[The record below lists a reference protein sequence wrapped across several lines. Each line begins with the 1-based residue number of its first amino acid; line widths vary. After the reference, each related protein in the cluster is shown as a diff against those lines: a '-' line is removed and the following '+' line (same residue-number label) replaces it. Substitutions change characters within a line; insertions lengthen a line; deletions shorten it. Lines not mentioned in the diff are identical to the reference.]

1 MRMPRVKAEGQGFY
15 HCISRII
22 ERRYIF
28 QDEQKEVFCSILRK
42 AEDFCGVQ
50 ILTYAVLSNHFHVLL
65 QVPEPQEITDKELL
79 RRLRLF
85 YSGEF
90 VKTFATQ
97 LSEAR
102 DRAGAEEADRLRQPY
117 LRRMHDVSAF
127 MKLVKQRFSIWYNR
141 HQNRLG
147 TLWEDRFK
155 SLLVEGSGGA
165 LIRVATYIDLNPVR
179 AGLVKDPKD
188 YRHSGYGEAVAGNQ
202 LARKGLC
209 ALMGSEQTWDQA
221 ASKYRCVL
229 YVQGEVEGAG
239 SRAGF
244 DSETVRTEL
253 ERDGVLSTATL
264 LRCRVRYFSDGVVLG
279 SRAFV
284 EEIFQRYRVSFGA
297 KRQDGARPMRHGA
310 WEGLC
315 TLRDLRLN
323 VITAP
328 PSVSG

>member
-65 QVPEPQEITDKELL
+65 QVPESQEITDKELL

-85 YSGEF
+85 YNGEF
-90 VKTFATQ
+90 VKTFAIQ
-97 LSEAR
+97 LAEAR
-102 DRAGAEEADRLRQPY
+102 TRSGAEADGLRQPY